1 MRDGIFYRG
10 SSHLGQPS
18 LEEPEYQEEPNEAM
32 EIWGKTPEGMGWE
45 PLKES
50 GDSRD
55 ATPEPPAYLDPH
67 FILRNRARVQ
77 RYLATGEFTWPR
89 AMA

>member
-1 MRDGIFYRG
+1 MTLSRYESDCLQDYGY
-10 SSHLGQPS
+10 LPD
-18 LEEPEYQEEPNEAM
+18 LEEGDPEFESLAAS
-32 EIWGKTPEGMGWE
+32 PEGKGWE
-45 PLKES
+45 PLKNS

-77 RYLATGEFTWPR
+77 IYLATGEITWPR
-89 AMA
+89 VAA

>member
-1 MRDGIFYRG
+1 MR
-10 SSHLGQPS
+10 HLDWESEEEEIDDELYS
-18 LEEPEYQEEPNEAM
+18 LAE
-32 EIWGKTPEGMGWE
+32 TPEGKGWE
-45 PLKES
+45 PINGS

-55 ATPEPPAYLDPH
+55 GTPEPPAYLDPH

-77 RYLATGEFTWPR
+77 IYLATGEITWPR

>member
-1 MRDGIFYRG
+1 MAGYYAVCSCG
-10 SSHLGQPS
+10 SVDCPGGCGP
-18 LEEPEYQEEPNEAM
+18 EEPIDEELESLAD
-32 EIWGKTPEGMGWE
+32 TPEGMG
-45 PLKES
+45 LANS

-77 RYLATGEFTWPR
+77 IYLATGELTWPR
-89 AMA
+89 VAA